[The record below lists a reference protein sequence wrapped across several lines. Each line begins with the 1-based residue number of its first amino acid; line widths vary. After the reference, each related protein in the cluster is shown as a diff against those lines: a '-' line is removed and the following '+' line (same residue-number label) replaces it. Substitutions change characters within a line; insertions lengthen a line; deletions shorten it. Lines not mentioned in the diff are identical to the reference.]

1 MSRPVIVVV
10 CGLLAFYTL
19 LGVLLVR
26 RERRRP
32 LERDRIIC
40 EARERA
46 AAARE
51 VDDLE
56 LLYNLP
62 AYNPAAAID
71 DGPNE
76 LFEQLGPPPAS
87 DPAWEAGLERLWDA
101 ARDEQNGDPT

>member
-1 MSRPVIVVV
+1 VIAVV

-32 LERDRIIC
+32 LERDRIIR

-62 AYNPAAAID
+62 AYNPA
-71 DGPNE
+71 
-76 LFEQLGPPPAS
+76 
-87 DPAWEAGLERLWDA
+87 WEAGRERLWNA
-101 ARDEQNGDPT
+101 VRDEHNTTEGDPK